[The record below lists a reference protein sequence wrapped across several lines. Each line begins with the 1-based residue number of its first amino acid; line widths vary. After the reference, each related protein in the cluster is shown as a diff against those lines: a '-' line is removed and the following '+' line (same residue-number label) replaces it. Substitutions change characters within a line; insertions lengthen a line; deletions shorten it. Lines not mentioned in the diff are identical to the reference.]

1 MNYLFSFLVFINCV
15 SFLFFAI
22 DKFLALKQ
30 QRRISERTLLFL
42 TFFGGSI
49 GSVLSMFVFHH
60 KISKPSFW
68 WKVLVIIVVQII
80 VIYLIYNCLKIN
92 PEQ

>member
-42 TFFGGSI
+42 TAFGGSI
-49 GSVLSMFVFHH
+49 GSVLSMFIFRH

-68 WKVLVIIVVQII
+68 LIILTIIVVQII
-80 VIYLIYNCLKIN
+80 SIFLIYKYIKN
-92 PEQ
+92 QS